1 MTMQDSAVS
10 ARDNAPAIRGK
21 HVLLAMLGM
30 FGTVIAVNAV
40 FVTLAI
46 GTFTG
51 VTTTNP
57 FQEGLAYN
65 EVLAARDAQ
74 RDLGWQGDVSFGIAE
89 DGRDRVA
96 VVLADADGR
105 PLAGLQLAGSLR
117 RPTHAGIDQVIDWRE
132 AAPGR
137 YEAEI
142 ALPERGN
149 WDLLV
154 SAGNGHGSPFEM
166 KARLWFK

>member
-1 MTMQDSAVS
+1 MTTNGNTPV
-10 ARDNAPAIRGK
+10 IRGR
-21 HVLLAMLGM
+21 HVLLAMLAM
-30 FGTVIAVNAV
+30 FGLVIAVNAV

-74 RDLGWQGDVSFGIAE
+74 RDLGWQGKVALARLG
-89 DGRDRVA
+89 DGADRITVRFS
-96 VVLADADGR
+96 DADGQ
-105 PLAGLQLAGSLR
+105 PLTGLELSGALR
-117 RPTHAGIDQVIDWRE
+117 RPTHAGMDQALAWRE
-132 AAPGR
+132 TGPGR
-137 YEAEI
+137 YETEV
-142 ALPERGN
+142 ALPARGN
-149 WDLLV
+149 WDLV
-154 SAGNGHGSPFEM
+154 MAAHDGRNQPFEM